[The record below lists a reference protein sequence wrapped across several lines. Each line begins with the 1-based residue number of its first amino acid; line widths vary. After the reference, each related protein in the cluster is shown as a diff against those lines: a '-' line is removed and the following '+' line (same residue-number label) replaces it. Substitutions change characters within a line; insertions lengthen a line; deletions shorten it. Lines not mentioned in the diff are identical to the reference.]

1 MPQGRR
7 EASPEILGE
16 LIDDPNDER
25 MVWFTGL
32 RDQALRQLREAPG
45 GDMAGIFIAEGD
57 VVIQRAL
64 DAGHK
69 LHSVVV
75 EAARARPLE
84 FELGTAP
91 LYRMGEPVV
100 QEIAAHRRYRG
111 SMAAFHR
118 PALRPLAE
126 VVAGAATIVVTEG
139 VNNPTN
145 MGVMLR
151 TAAALGVEALLVDP
165 TSCDPLARRTCRVSM
180 GAVFA
185 VPHSRLDE
193 FPDGLDPLHELGF
206 ATVALTP
213 DPAAEPLDALR
224 FAPDARVALLLG
236 AEEPGLTAATQQRAT
251 HRACIPMHQGID
263 SLNVATAAA
272 IAMWHVT
279 RAGR

>member
-1 MPQGRR
+1 MNT
-7 EASPEILGE
+7 EISGE
-16 LIDDPNDER
+16 VINDPSDDR
-25 MVWFTGL
+25 MQLFTGL

-45 GDMAGIFIAEGD
+45 GDMEGIFIAEGD

-64 DAGHK
+64 DAGNQ
-69 LHSVVV
+69 LHSVIV

-84 FELGTAP
+84 FDVGDTP

-100 QEIAAHRRYRG
+100 QEIASHRRYRG
-111 SMAAFHR
+111 AMAAFHR

-126 VVAGAATIVVTEG
+126 VVANARTAIVTEG

-185 VPHSRLDE
+185 VPHTRLGV
-193 FPDGLDPLHELGF
+193 FPDGLDPLHDIGF
-206 ATVALTP
+206 TSIALTP
-213 DPAAEPLDALR
+213 DPDAQPLDAIT
-224 FAPDARVALLLG
+224 FEAGERVALLLG
-236 AEEPGLTAATQQRAT
+236 AEEPGLTPATQERST
-251 HRACIPMHQGID
+251 HRASIPMHQGID

-279 RAGR
+279 RARQ